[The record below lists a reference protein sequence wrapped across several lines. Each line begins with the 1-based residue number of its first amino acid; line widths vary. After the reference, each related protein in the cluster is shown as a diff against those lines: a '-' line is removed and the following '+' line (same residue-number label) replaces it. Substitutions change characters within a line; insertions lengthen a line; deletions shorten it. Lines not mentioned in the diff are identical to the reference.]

1 MERVETQA
9 NPSRCISKH
18 YLIKRPISLH
28 QAHDFR
34 HPTIVKPAMDF
45 SGVKYVLKKEVL
57 KKVPYSSY
65 RNGVSLHD
73 RGESTRWARDYFD
86 GYEYLLWDSLTPY
99 IQGKIG
105 NIHALLEESISTK
118 KSTDPDELQ
127 TQLETRLEFAFNQKK
142 VYEQFGGLYRDRYFY
157 PGEIEVYC
165 RMHSFV
171 VEILSLK
178 EIGHDLKTVYAA
190 FDRVKN
196 RIPLYNFRVSSYEY
210 FSEKL
215 LYLEE
220 IGLEK
225 GIVHGN
231 RNMEKINK
239 LLNDYVKK
247 QVIKFYCQNKPCLKY
262 SEITEKVN
270 NEISKRGFITISLS
284 LVKLFLRDPEIQN
297 LYKPFRLGKDWVT
310 KYYDPFQAR
319 LHPQNVH
326 DKWEMDGT
334 VLPYYFILDSKI
346 TRVWYIIIVDVNS
359 RKIISWAVGLNESRY
374 LILECYR
381 IAITSCKV
389 LPVEL
394 VRDNAGGYDTKEVL
408 ELETK
413 LEDLKCFIRP
423 ARPKNSK
430 DKGTVEKV
438 HDILNCDHFSKDFEH
453 FIGDPWNAERELYRK
468 SSVEIRE
475 MRKVKNAYPASEA
488 PRIMESIVSS
498 YNNRVF

>member
-1 MERVETQA
+1 M
-9 NPSRCISKH
+9 N
-18 YLIKRPISLH
+18 
-28 QAHDFR
+28 
-34 HPTIVKPAMDF
+34 TIAKSAINI
-45 SGVKYVLKKEVL
+45 SGVKYVLTEDVL
-57 KKVPYSSY
+57 KKVSYSSY
-65 RNGVSLHD
+65 RNGISLYKN
-73 RGESTRWARDYFD
+73 GTSPRWARDSFD
-86 GYEYLLWDSLTPY
+86 GSEYLVWDSLTRQ
-99 IQGKIG
+99 IQQKIG
-105 NIHALLEESISTK
+105 DIDVLIAQSCCAT
-118 KSTDPDELQ
+118 KSTPSSEQESEL
-127 TQLETRLEFAFNQKK
+127 EKRLEFAFNQKK
-142 VYEQFGGLYRDRYFY
+142 VYEQFGALYRDRYFY
-157 PGEIEVYC
+157 PGEIEVYS
-165 RMHSFV
+165 RMTAFV
-171 VEILSLK
+171 TEILSLK
-178 EIGHDLKTVYAA
+178 ESGQELKAIYVA
-190 FDRVKN
+190 FDHVKD
-196 RIPLYNFRVSSYEY
+196 RLPLYNFKIGSYDY

-215 LYLEE
+215 LYLEK

-247 QVIKFYCQNKPCLKY
+247 QVIKFYCQSKPRLKY

-270 NEISKRGFITISLS
+270 HEISKRGFITISLS

-297 LYKPFRLGKDWVT
+297 LYKPFRLGKDWVE
-310 KYYDPFQAR
+310 KYYNPFQAR

-334 VLPYYFILDSKI
+334 VLPYYFILDGKI
-346 TRVWYIIIVDVNS
+346 TRLWYIIIVDVNS
-359 RKIISWAVGLNESRY
+359 RKIIAWAVGLYESRY

-381 IAITSCKV
+381 VAITSCKV

-413 LEDLKCFIRP
+413 LENLECFVRA
-423 ARPKNSK
+423 ARPENSK

-475 MRKVKNAYPASEA
+475 MRKVKNAYAASEA
-488 PRIMESIVSS
+488 PGIMARMVSG
-498 YNNRVF
+498 YNDQVF

>member
-1 MERVETQA
+1 MNSIA
-9 NPSRCISKH
+9 KSAINI
-18 YLIKRPISLH
+18 
-28 QAHDFR
+28 
-34 HPTIVKPAMDF
+34 
-45 SGVKYVLKKEVL
+45 SGVKYVLTEEAL
-57 KKVPYSSY
+57 KKVSYSSY
-65 RNGVSLHD
+65 RNGISLHKK
-73 RGESTRWARDYFD
+73 GTSPHWARDNFD
-86 GYEYLLWDSLTPY
+86 GWEYLVWDSLTPL
-99 IQGKIG
+99 IQQQIG
-105 NIHALLEESISTK
+105 DIDILIALSSSSTK
-118 KSTDPDELQ
+118 NAASSDQYSD
-127 TQLETRLEFAFNQKK
+127 LEKRLEFAFNQKK

-157 PGEIEVYC
+157 PGEVEVFS

-171 VEILSLK
+171 VEMLSLK
-178 EIGHDLKTVYAA
+178 ENGRELKAIYTA
-190 FDRVKN
+190 FDRV
-196 RIPLYNFRVSSYEY
+196 RGRLPLYNFKVGSYDY

-215 LYLEE
+215 LYLEG

-231 RNMEKINK
+231 RNMEKIHK
-239 LLNDYVKK
+239 LLKK
-247 QVIKFYCQNKPCLKY
+247 QVIKFYCQSQPRLKY

-270 NEISKRGFITISLS
+270 HEISKRGFITISLS

-297 LYKPFRLGKDWVT
+297 VYKPFRLGKDWVE
-310 KYYDPFQAR
+310 KYYNPFQAR

-334 VLPYYFILDSKI
+334 VLPYYFVLDGKI
-346 TRVWYIIIVDVNS
+346 TRLWYIIIVDVNS
-359 RKIISWAVGLNESRY
+359 RKIIAWAVGLYESRY

-381 IAITSCKV
+381 VAITSCKV
-389 LPVEL
+389 LAVEL

-413 LEDLKCFIRP
+413 LEDLKCFVRP
-423 ARPKNSK
+423 ARPENSK

-475 MRKVKNAYPASEA
+475 MRKVKNAYAATEA
-488 PRIMESIVSS
+488 PGIMARMVSS
-498 YNNRVF
+498 YNDHVF